1 MNLTNYI
8 SKKSYFPL
16 GILFVLFLIVWI
28 FWSFSWFLLLLI
40 FIVLFVYRKSN
51 RNLVCN
57 DLKAVLAPIGGKVT
71 KIDCVKYRNL
81 GERIEIN
88 IKNAFYQI
96 GVFSTCCKMDIKE
109 VRIKH
114 GLFLCSESDLA
125 KQMNER
131 ILIFATAQGKE
142 IVYRVYAGS
151 LDRKLKLDNFS
162 RKLQN
167 GDEMGFLINGSISL
181 LLPKDSRIY
190 VALGDEIKSGSL
202 LGYLS

>member
-1 MNLTNYI
+1 MNLTSYI
-8 SKKSYFPL
+8 SKKSYFPI
-16 GILFVLFLIVWI
+16 GFLFFLFLITWI

-40 FIVLFVYRKSN
+40 FVVLFIYRKSN
-51 RNLVCN
+51 RTLVCN
-57 DLKAVLAPIGGKVT
+57 DLKAILAPIDGKVT
-71 KIDCVKYRNL
+71 KIDSVKYRNL
-81 GERIEIN
+81 GECIEIN
-88 IKNAFYQI
+88 IKNAFYQM
-96 GVFSTCCKMDIKE
+96 GVFKTCCQMDIKE

-114 GLFLCSESDLA
+114 GLFLCSESALA

-131 ILIFATAQGKE
+131 MLIFAKTQDKE

-151 LDRKLKLDNFS
+151 LDRRLKLDNFS
-162 RKLQN
+162 QKLQV

-181 LLPKDSRIY
+181 LLPKDSRVY